1 MWGGHYRTI
10 LAMYDYEYGY
20 NSVYHCH
27 DQHPYLQH
35 QYHSHCES
43 HHYHH
48 HIMTNTIISIISATS
63 SSPPP
68 SSRWELLIECY
79 CNVDDD
85 DDDDDDSHDDDD
97 CDHAYMESGSGL

>member
-27 DQHPYLQH
+27 YQHPYLQH
-35 QYHSHCES
+35 QYHSHYDS

-48 HIMTNTIISIISATS
+48 HIITNGIIGIIRATS
-63 SSPPP
+63 S
-68 SSRWELLIECY
+68 
-79 CNVDDD
+79 
-85 DDDDDDSHDDDD
+85 
-97 CDHAYMESGSGL
+97 